1 MMSQE
6 HLVSPEINTQNQKKK
21 KKTFNT
27 HIDEGM
33 SEGNRSQGKEYPIVQ
48 TRVIQTIEIS
58 TVVMGQNPKYKI
70 SIHESY

>member
-1 MMSQE
+1 
-6 HLVSPEINTQNQKKK
+6 
-21 KKTFNT
+21 
-27 HIDEGM
+27 M